1 VSNLTTQYLTTP
13 PLKSLILTHTIKR
26 SSYLR
31 TSIGNTPGLLTE
43 LAKLVLDI
51 NGYFIG
57 TPVIR
62 LFREVDG
69 EAQLM
74 PMRYYELILMNPKG
88 VVKDE

>member
-1 VSNLTTQYLTTP
+1 
-13 PLKSLILTHTIKR
+13 
-26 SSYLR
+26 
-31 TSIGNTPGLLTE
+31 

-74 PMRYYELILMNPKG
+74 PMKYYKLILMNPKG
-88 VVKDE
+88 IIKDE